1 MALFFPQGTHQ
12 LGLGHAMCGGTDQRG
27 PLCAIDASE
36 QGHLQQEVIQNASTY
51 IGIYS
56 VYIYKYIALYYTHI
70 RYIYIY
76 GDDIVMIC
84 VRLIVRQVL
93 FAYWL
98 FDTFAIDPM
107 NSWLDE

>member
-1 MALFFPQGTHQ
+1 MGLFFPQGTHQ

-36 QGHLQQEVIQNASTY
+36 QGHLQQEVIQNASKC
-51 IGIYS
+51 IRIYS
-56 VYIYKYIALYYTHI
+56 IYISILHYITHTYDIYIYKI
-70 RYIYIY
+70 IYIY

-93 FAYWL
+93 FAY
-98 FDTFAIDPM
+98 
-107 NSWLDE
+107 